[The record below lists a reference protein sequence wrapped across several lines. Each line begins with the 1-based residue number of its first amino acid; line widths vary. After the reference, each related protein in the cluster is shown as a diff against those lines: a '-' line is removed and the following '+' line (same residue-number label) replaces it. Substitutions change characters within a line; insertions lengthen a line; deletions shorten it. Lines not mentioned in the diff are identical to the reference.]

1 MSQQSKLSGVNK
13 TLVAILMVFIL
24 MAMFLSYYFKQEREI
39 ENTSLNN
46 VANMFSSQLLI
57 MRSQWFMD
65 NKPNVLLL
73 KLTNRKEMIETA
85 NEIDSDNNS
94 ERKLAQINIKKVL
107 INKYGWVDDTENS
120 PNPCQR
126 IWAMVMGN
134 NLEFFNMPIGAVLI
148 NNNNVGHKC
157 HYNVENG
164 SYFSYN
170 SINGEINVVYQEN

>member
-24 MAMFLSYYFKQEREI
+24 MAMFLSYYFKQEKEI
-39 ENTSLNN
+39 ENTSLKN
-46 VANMFSSQLLI
+46 VANLFSSQLLL

-65 NKPNVLLL
+65 NKPNVLIL
-73 KLTNRKEMIETA
+73 KLTEKKQITETG
-85 NEIDSDNNS
+85 NEVDSSGMNV
-94 ERKLAQINIKKVL
+94 KKVSV
-107 INKYGWVDDTENS
+107 NKFGWVDDIENS
-120 PNPCQR
+120 PDACQR

-134 NLEFFNMPIGAVLI
+134 SLEFFKTPIGAVLV

-170 SINGEINVVYQEN
+170 SNNGEINVVYQAN

>member
-13 TLVAILMVFIL
+13 TLIAILMVFIL
-24 MAMFLSYYFKQEREI
+24 MAMFLSNYFKQEKEI

-46 VANMFSSQLLI
+46 LANTFSSQLLLI
-57 MRSQWFMD
+57 RSQWYMD

-73 KLTNRKEMIETA
+73 KLTNKKELTETV
-85 NEIDSDNNS
+85 NNK
-94 ERKLAQINIKKVL
+94 EQMVEAKIKKVS
-107 INKYGWVDDTENS
+107 INKFGWVDDIKNT
-120 PNPCQR
+120 PNACQQ

-134 NLEFFNMPIGAVLI
+134 NLEFFNTPIGAVLV
-148 NNNNVGHKC
+148 NTNATGHLC

-170 SINGEINVVYQEN
+170 SNNGAINVVYQEN